1 MKIYQVGGS
10 VRDELLGLPVNDK
23 DFVVVGATVEEM
35 IAKGFKPVGKD
46 FPVFLHPKTK
56 EEYALARTEK
66 KIGKGYGG
74 FTFFADPS
82 ITLEEDLLRRDFTIN
97 AMAKD
102 EAGRIIDPYGG
113 REDIGKKI
121 FRHVSSAFSE
131 DPLRVMRLARFLA
144 RFSDFSVAKE
154 TSHQVDQII
163 LAGEITELTLE
174 RRLLEWEKGLFC
186 ERPDRMVL
194 FLHQHSALGD
204 ALAIDED
211 EKPAYKTHLEKVV
224 QALCLAAHQ
233 QASFSVRLAILL
245 FSDAV
250 ERPICKTKF
259 PLSHETK
266 RLIKLFSETLS
277 LLTPTS
283 LNDAKIFH
291 RLLKK
296 ADYVRQHKQFL
307 SWLSLIEY
315 YHAIFSLPVD
325 WERMKKM
332 ITAAAET
339 LAAIKTVKQPGQTD
353 AEVAAIRIQ
362 QERVACQ
369 AVLDQ
374 HNSKER

>member
-1 MKIYQVGGS
+1 MKVYQVGGS

-66 KIGKGYGG
+66 KTGKGYAG

-82 ITLEEDLLRRDFTIN
+82 ITLEEDLLRRDFTVN

-113 REDIGKKI
+113 REDLENKI
-121 FRHVSSAFSE
+121 FRHVSNAFSE

-144 RFSDFSVAKE
+144 RFPDFSVAGE
-154 TSHQVDQII
+154 TQKKVDEII
-163 LAGEITELTLE
+163 LAGEIKELTLE

-186 ERPDRMVL
+186 QRPDRMVI

-204 ALAIDED
+204 ALAIDEN
-211 EKPAYKTHLEKVV
+211 EKPADNTHLKKKLET
-224 QALCLAAHQ
+224 LCLAAHQ
-233 QASFSVRLAILL
+233 QASFSVRLLILL
-245 FSDAV
+245 FSDAIEQPV
-250 ERPICKTKF
+250 CKTKF

-277 LLTPTS
+277 TLTPACLTEV
-283 LNDAKIFH
+283 NHFH

-296 ADYVRQHKQFL
+296 ADYARQKRQFL
-307 SWLSLIEY
+307 NWLSLIEH
-315 YHAIFSLPVD
+315 YHAIFAYPVD
-325 WERMKKM
+325 WAGMKKI
-332 ITAAAET
+332 ITAGAET
-339 LAAIKTVKQPGQTD
+339 VAAIKTVKQAGQTD
-353 AEVAAIRIQ
+353 AEVAAIRIH
-362 QERVACQ
+362 QERAVCQ
-369 AVLDQ
+369 AVLDR
-374 HNSKER
+374 HELRLR